1 MVYIYHVTRIVICA
15 ILLCVIPAHAE
26 EASAEK
32 NDLHLSAGLM
42 ELLRN
47 EMRALLD
54 GVQSLPA
61 GIATADWKH
70 VADISARIRATYIL
84 DQALTAAQK
93 QELDTSLPEHF
104 KRLDSDFH
112 HEAMKL
118 EAAAT
123 DHDAQLASFHYY
135 RLLEACTGCHAI
147 YATARFPGFSSSA
160 RHAHDH

>member
-1 MVYIYHVTRIVICA
+1 MVYMNHLAHIVLCA
-15 ILLCVIPAHAE
+15 ILLCGIPVHAQ
-26 EASAEK
+26 EASGGK
-32 NDLHLSAGLM
+32 HDLHLSAGLM

-61 GIATADWKH
+61 GIATADWKR
-70 VADISARIRATYIL
+70 VADTSARIRATYIL
-84 DQALTAAQK
+84 EQALTAAQK

-118 EAAAT
+118 EAAAR
-123 DHDAQLASFHYY
+123 DHNAQLASFHYY
-135 RLLEACTGCHAI
+135 RLLEACTACHAV
-147 YATARFPGFSSSA
+147 YAASRFPGFSSA
-160 RHAHDH
+160 QKHAHDH